1 MLRIPRWA
9 FKIHTTLQQIYERPY
24 NVQNKQWNGILR
36 TQSPT
41 KEAFRVFVVHQFRP
55 RCQLVHNNMWCVMWN
70 INPLQAKSVQNETC
84 WEEFVCDVNGVSSDM
99 PWYLNTFPSFSYTPV
114 MRVKKTQQICCQVS
128 AESSLKKR
136 LLSTALSSIKNMA
149 PRHLLDLNMFSPTDF
164 STQTLICHL
173 EGLCPAYV

>member
-1 MLRIPRWA
+1 MLLIPRWA

-24 NVQNKQWNGILR
+24 NVQNKQWNDILR
-36 TQSPT
+36 TQNPT

-114 MRVKKTQQICCQVS
+114 MRVKKNATD
-128 AESSLKKR
+128 
-136 LLSTALSSIKNMA
+136 LLSGQRRKL
-149 PRHLLDLNMFSPTDF
+149 
-164 STQTLICHL
+164 TQEATTFHCAELYKEYGTKSFIGL
-173 EGLCPAYV
+173 EHVQPNRL